1 MVKNMKTFA
10 GKNALK
16 DDKQIREEIIFIIK
30 KAFSV

>member
-1 MVKNMKTFA
+1 MVKIMKTFA

-16 DDKQIREEIIFIIK
+16 DDKQIHEEIMLILK